1 MKISRFL
8 IAILGVLAAVLAYF
22 LRKTI
27 NDVLVVPL
35 AFLWWRIKL
44 YYQTIPEDDLLTFSA
59 IIIFVIA
66 FASLSGSNRSLS
78 DEELK
83 DDHPVQGPVEELAV
97 FLRGAP
103 RHSSYYRW
111 MVANQLARL
120 AQLFLVQREGRNVQR
135 GDGTLE
141 APGWDPPEDVKS
153 YLKYGLRRSSTASE
167 VSKLHKTNPLH
178 TVEYIESKIG
188 DRYDAN

>member
-1 MKISRFL
+1 MKIPRFS
-8 IAILGVLAAVLAYF
+8 IAILGVGAAVLAYF
-22 LRKTI
+22 LRKAI

-44 YYQTIPEDDLLTFSA
+44 YYQTIPEDDLLTLSA
-59 IIIFVIA
+59 VIIFVIA
-66 FASLSGSNRSLS
+66 FASLSASNRSLS
-78 DEELK
+78 DKELK
-83 DDHPVQGPVEELAV
+83 DGHLVQGPVEGLMM
-97 FLRGAP
+97 FLKGAP
-103 RHSSYYRW
+103 GHSSYYRW
-111 MVANQLARL
+111 MVASQLARL

-167 VSKLHKTNPLH
+167 VSKLHRTNPLH
-178 TVEYIESKIG
+178 TVEYLESKIG